1 METCTDK
8 RQLLELDSNLKL
20 RIGALDGKCGITSA
34 SDVFTSHI
42 SDDFGRWRIDRP
54 FPKFTPEKDILAFK
68 LLGMAKIATIF
79 GNFDSGKIELTQA
92 QIVEL
97 FRTYPELVA
106 FNETAFLPFEE
117 YGFKYVATVKHFK
130 DGLFIFPKP
139 RNDEEY
145 LIGTL
150 YNYKIIVPSE
160 AIIM

>member
-42 SDDFGRWRIDRP
+42 GEDFGRWKIAKP
-54 FPKFTPEKDILAFK
+54 LPKFTPEADLLVFK
-68 LLGMAKIATIF
+68 LLGIAKIETMLK
-79 GNFDSGKIELTQA
+79 NFDSRKIELTQA

-117 YGFKYVATVKHFK
+117 HGFKYVATVKHFN